1 MNISVDNFPTN
12 SVSNYSGYRDQIQNG
27 DLLLCSGSSRFSRMI
42 QRATGS
48 IWSHVGF
55 VMRLDTIDRVMVLES
70 VESQGVRT
78 VPLRKYLEDY
88 DNEGNSYPG
97 GLVIARH
104 AGLATATV
112 KAAKWKQF
120 GQFAVDLFGYP
131 YDRDELAKISW
142 RIMVKK
148 GHLQTDREYI
158 CSEYVWECY
167 KNLGIK
173 IQPDERGFI
182 APADFARAKEVT
194 LQAVLQELP

>member
-112 KAAKWKQF
+112 KAAS
-120 GQFAVDLFGYP
+120 GSN
-131 YDRDELAKISW
+131 LAS
-142 RIMVKK
+142 
-148 GHLQTDREYI
+148 LPLI
-158 CSEYVWECY
+158 CSAIPTTGTSLLRSPGASW
-167 KNLGIK
+167 
-173 IQPDERGFI
+173 
-182 APADFARAKEVT
+182 
-194 LQAVLQELP
+194 